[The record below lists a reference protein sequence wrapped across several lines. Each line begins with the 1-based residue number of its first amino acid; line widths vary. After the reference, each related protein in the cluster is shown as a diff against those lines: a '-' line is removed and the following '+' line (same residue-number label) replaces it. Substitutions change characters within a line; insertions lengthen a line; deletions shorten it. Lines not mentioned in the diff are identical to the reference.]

1 MSINSQL
8 IENQESINSGCKT
21 RVEAFIENVYPTLD
35 KAYKFYAINEMEE
48 MAKGSYV
55 FDPGAP
61 LKKVHQ
67 LMIEHCKHLLLP
79 LIHCRDGSICM
90 ICSDKTKN
98 LHIDHIIP
106 KSKFPSSHPWNLQSL
121 CANCNIE
128 KSNEI
133 LDQIPIMLKG
143 AKHRSKILFSTLE
156 SSNIN
161 FFLSTQ
167 ESFIV
172 SLDIYYGLRSG
183 RLIKALDQK
192 IAEQFIDSVIHENVE
207 WKKTLSM
214 LTELLEHVKKN
225 GY

>member
-35 KAYKFYAINEMEE
+35 KVYKIYAVHEMEKMAKKSYLSDLAPIRKFY
-48 MAKGSYV
+48 
-55 FDPGAP
+55 
-61 LKKVHQ
+61 Q
-67 LMIEHCKHLLLP
+67 LMMDHCQNLLLP

-172 SLDIYYGLRSG
+172 SLDVYYGLRLG
-183 RLIKALDQK
+183 QLIKALDQK
-192 IAEQFIDSVIHENVE
+192 RAEQFIDSVIFENVE

-214 LTELLEHVKKN
+214 LTELLESVKKN

>member
-35 KAYKFYAINEMEE
+35 KVYKIYAVHEMEKMAKKSYLSDLAPIRKFY
-48 MAKGSYV
+48 
-55 FDPGAP
+55 
-61 LKKVHQ
+61 Q
-67 LMIEHCKHLLLP
+67 LMMDHCQNLLLP

-143 AKHRSKILFSTLE
+143 AKHRSKILFSTLK

-161 FFLSTQ
+161 FFVSTQ

-172 SLDIYYGLRSG
+172 SLDVYYGLRLG
-183 RLIKALDQK
+183 QLIKALDQK
-192 IAEQFIDSVIHENVE
+192 RAEQFIDSVIFENVE

-214 LTELLEHVKKN
+214 LTELLESVKKN